1 VLYDELMILQI
12 NSVVDLLIWNP
23 VRLLDRRMMRAAVT
37 MLMTMMMVMIMMG
50 MMQNLIKV

>member
-50 MMQNLIKV
+50 TMQNLIKV